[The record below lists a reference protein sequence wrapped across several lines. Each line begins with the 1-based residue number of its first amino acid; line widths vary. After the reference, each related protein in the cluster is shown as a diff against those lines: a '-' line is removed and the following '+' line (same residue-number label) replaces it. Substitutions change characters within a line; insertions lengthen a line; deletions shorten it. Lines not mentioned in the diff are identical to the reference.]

1 MAQTSDSGS
10 GHSKPFQIRTES
22 PVTLQLI
29 NPEDLPV
36 PSTYTHV
43 VVATGTRMVFI
54 AGQEPEDVHGNLVGP
69 GDLDAQARQVY
80 ANLGRALAAA
90 GARPEQ
96 VTKITIY
103 VVHHRREHLPVI
115 EQARIGLFGDHRPAD
130 TVVGVETLAGP
141 GYLIEVDA
149 IAVTDR

>member
-1 MAQTSDSGS
+1 M
-10 GHSKPFQIRTES
+10 
-22 PVTLQLI
+22 TLQLI
-29 NPEDLPV
+29 NPDGLPV
-36 PSTYTHV
+36 PSTHTHV

-69 GDLDAQARQVY
+69 GDLAAQARQVY
-80 ANLGRALAAA
+80 ANLGRALTAA
-90 GARPEQ
+90 GARPDQ

-103 VVHHRREHLPVI
+103 VVHHRPEHLPVI
-115 EQARIGLFGDHRPAD
+115 ERARKHLFGDHKPAD

>member
-1 MAQTSDSGS
+1 M
-10 GHSKPFQIRTES
+10 
-22 PVTLQLI
+22 TLQLI

-69 GDLDAQARQVY
+69 GDLAAQARQVY
-80 ANLGRALAAA
+80 ANLGRALTAA
-90 GARPEQ
+90 GARPEE

-103 VVHHRREHLPVI
+103 VVHHRPEHLPVI
-115 EQARIGLFGDHRPAD
+115 ERARQDLFGEHQPAD